1 MHERLSVHQMCFPEL
16 ELAEYVRQ
24 CYSLNAQQL
33 GFISPA
39 LLATDGLPKLRRA
52 LSNTEM
58 QVQSIAHVFHAGHL
72 TTSKRSWQQDRDNLF
87 QLIDIAAELNGES
100 IYMLTGGHGDLDW
113 EAAAECFSDAIAPCV
128 ERAKACGIKL
138 AIENASGLYADL
150 HIAHSLRDTIT
161 LAEMADVGICIELFF
176 CWPEAGL
183 RELITRAMPRCH
195 LVQVSDYC
203 YGDRSLPARA
213 VPGDGIIPLEKL
225 IAEIL
230 TSGYTG
236 AFDIELLGPR
246 IDKEGA
252 VKAVTRSAIHIDRI
266 LQSLSPTIQ
275 VNSEV

>member
-1 MHERLSVHQMCFPEL
+1 MHERLSVHQMCFAGL

-24 CYSLNAQQL
+24 CYGLNAQQL

-39 LLATDGLPKLRRA
+39 LLAADGLSTARRA
-52 LSNTEM
+52 LSNTGM
-58 QVQSIAHVFHAGHL
+58 QVQSIAHVFRAGHL
-72 TTSKRSWQQDRDNLF
+72 TANKQSWQQDRNTLF

-100 IYMLTGGHGDLDW
+100 VYMLTGGHGDLGW
-113 EAAAECFSDAIAPCV
+113 KAAAECFSEAIAPCV
-128 ERAKACGIKL
+128 ERANSCGIKL

-183 RELITRAMPRCH
+183 QELIAQAMPRCH
-195 LVQVSDYC
+195 LVQISDYC

-213 VPGDGIIPLEKL
+213 VPGDGVIPLEKL

-230 TSGYTG
+230 AAGYTG

-246 IDKEGA
+246 VDAEGA
-252 VKAVTRSAIHIDRI
+252 EKAVMRSAIHIDGI
-266 LQSLSPTIQ
+266 LQSLLPTI
-275 VNSEV
+275 